1 MAFLRQIEVIIGAK
15 GEPGFKID
23 SLRISF
29 EIEKTEKSE
38 NNTGK
43 IKIYNL
49 SKDTHNKISVAGLHC
64 IVRAGYNDENIRS
77 ILFGDIV
84 KGVRKKDGTEY
95 ISELEVKDGR
105 DAVMNGHVSVSYG
118 KGTEARLIAQ
128 DMLNVMAL
136 PYKGIEN
143 IPADAVY
150 SGAFS
155 EIGLA
160 SDILKKILNRFNLYY
175 TIQNEMVYIMT
186 EDKEVES
193 TGLLLSPETG
203 LITIPCPVSDKRTT
217 RGDNK
222 AQPKNE
228 WTFRTLLFP
237 QLNPGVACVV
247 NSPAIGLNSTMKI
260 NKAKFVGDNYGQDFY
275 IDIRAE
281 VI

>member
-1 MAFLRQIEVIIGAK
+1 MAFLRQIEVLIGAK
-15 GEPGFKID
+15 GKPGSKID
-23 SLRISF
+23 NLRISF
-29 EIEKTEKSE
+29 EIEKTQKSE

-64 IVRAGYNDENIRS
+64 ILRAGYNDESIRS
-77 ILFGDIV
+77 ILFGNIV
-84 KGVRKKDGTEY
+84 RGTRTKSGTEY
-95 ISELEVKDGR
+95 ITELEVKDGR
-105 DAVMNGHVSVSYG
+105 EAVMNGHVSVSYG
-118 KGTEARLIAQ
+118 KGTEARVIAQ

-186 EDKEVES
+186 EEKEVES

-203 LITIPCPVSDKRTT
+203 LLTIPCPVSDKTSDD
-217 RGDNK
+217 DNK
-222 AQPKNE
+222 TEAGNE

-237 QLNPGVACVV
+237 QLSPGVACVV
-247 NSPAIGLNSTMKI
+247 KSPEIGLNSTMKVE
-260 NKAKFVGDNYGQDFY
+260 KAKFVGDNYGQDFY